1 MSNVFSNTSFVV
13 LSVMENYVG
22 DGLVGATGFVQRL
35 PETDYPQIMTV
46 SFPSADFDAKDFQVQ
61 ESFNA
66 NVASNIQAQIDAMPS
81 NNVSFVAIKSN
92 LSSKS
97 YQMTAVEI

>member
-22 DGLVGATGFVQRL
+22 EGLMGATGFVQVL
-35 PETDYPQIMTV
+35 PESKYPDIMTV
-46 SFPSADFDAKDFQVQ
+46 SFPAADFDAKDFQVQ
-61 ESFNA
+61 DRFNA
-66 NVASNIQAQIDAMPS
+66 NVASNIQAQIDALPS
-81 NNVSFVAIKSN
+81 NNDNFVTIKSN

-97 YQMTAVEI
+97 YKMSAVEY